1 MIIPISKPEAEQAK
15 ECFEEEINAFCYGD
29 RIDFKQCEVLLEK
42 FSEFCK
48 IIGV

>member
-15 ECFEEEINAFCYGD
+15 TEHENHLKEFCDGN
-29 RIDFKQCEVLLEK
+29 RIDQKQCEVILEM

>member
-1 MIIPISKPEAEQAK
+1 MIIPITKAEAEQAK
-15 ECFEEEINAFCYGD
+15 EYFEEEINEFCHGN